1 MIVKVKYMDEHAA
14 ELYRE
19 ASKDIVEG
27 GIDVPF
33 KKYEEDF
40 CYDCVAVSCEQIAPR
55 VYKYGLGIALQIED
69 EGLKF
74 LDRKI
79 ILDIDARP
87 RSSVHKTG
95 MILSNCEGTVDK
107 IYTGQIYAVFYHV
120 LDYLPKYEVGDKI
133 CQIKIGATVPMEF
146 KVVDELDATTRGN
159 GGFGSTGK

>member
-1 MIVKVKYMDEHAA
+1 MIVKLKYMDEHAA
-14 ELYRE
+14 ELYRN
-19 ASKDIVEG
+19 ASEEIGGVE
-27 GIDVPF
+27 VPF
-33 KKYEEDF
+33 KTHNDDF

-55 VYKYGLGIALQIED
+55 VYKYGLGIALQIEN

-74 LDRKI
+74 MDRNI

-95 MILSNCEGTVDK
+95 MILSNCEGTIDK
-107 IYTGQIYAVFYHV
+107 GYTGHIYATFYHV

-146 KVVDELDATTRGN
+146 KVVDELNETKRGD

>member
-19 ASKDIVEG
+19 ASKDIVEDG
-27 GIDVPF
+27 FDVPF
-33 KKYEEDF
+33 KTHEEDF

-69 EGLKF
+69 EGLEF

-95 MILSNCEGTVDK
+95 MILSNCEGTIDK

-120 LDYLPKYEVGDKI
+120 LDYLPKYKVGDKI

-146 KVVDELDATTRGN
+146 KKVDELTETKRGD
-159 GGFGSTGK
+159 GGFGSTGE

>member
-19 ASKDIVEG
+19 ASKEIVEG

-33 KKYEEDF
+33 KTHEEDF

-69 EGLKF
+69 EGLEF

-95 MILSNCEGTVDK
+95 MVLSNCEGTIDK

-120 LDYLPKYEVGDKI
+120 LDYLPKYKVGDKI

-146 KVVDELDATTRGN
+146 KIVDELTATKRGD
-159 GGFGSTGK
+159 GGFGSTGE